1 MNIIVIIK
9 TLLQIVSFLIRKA
22 DEKQLKE
29 LGKDELVKQ
38 QLTELVARTDVAK
51 SIAAEFAA
59 KSDAD
64 IDDFLRDHY
73 RD

>member
-9 TLLQIVSFLIRKA
+9 MTLQLVSFLIRKA
-22 DEKQLKE
+22 DEAQLKE

-38 QLTELVARTDVAK
+38 QLTELVTRTGSAK
-51 SIAAEFAA
+51 AIAAEVAA
-59 KSDAD
+59 MSDDD
-64 IDDFLRDHY
+64 IDKFLRDHY